1 MGKDRVQAKSHC
13 QSFTSNLVMFKNAD
27 EQKFVINDV
36 LPTHYGRVWIGLSR
50 DSANKTV
57 WRWDDGSPLTFAQWQ
72 HREPNRQDEDC
83 AQMVVGLHYGVEWN
97 DGWLDIHCH
106 DSEGNPGFVCEREA
120 TVFSNP

>member
-1 MGKDRVQAKSHC
+1 MGKERGQAKSHC

-36 LPTHYGRVWIGLSR
+36 LPTHYSRVWIGLSR

-57 WRWDDGSPLTFAQWQ
+57 WRWDDGSPLTFAHWQ
-72 HREPNRQDEDC
+72 YNEPNNRDEDC
-83 AQMVVGLHYGVEWN
+83 AQMVTGWHYNGKWN

>member
-1 MGKDRVQAKSHC
+1 
-13 QSFTSNLVMFKNAD
+13 MFKNAD

-57 WRWDDGSPLTFAQWQ
+57 WRWDDGSPLTFAHWQ
-72 HREPNRQDEDC
+72 YNEPNNRDEDC
-83 AQMVVGLHYGVEWN
+83 AQMVTGWHYNGKWN
-97 DGWLDIHCH
+97 DGWIDIHCD

>member
-1 MGKDRVQAKSHC
+1 MCVNGFIIIYIFKTASCVDQGWKSFKSTCYKYFDQVGKERGQAKSHC

-57 WRWDDGSPLTFAQWQ
+57 WRWDDGPPSDLCPMA
-72 HREPNRQDEDC
+72 
-83 AQMVVGLHYGVEWN
+83 A
-97 DGWLDIHCH
+97 
-106 DSEGNPGFVCEREA
+106 S
-120 TVFSNP
+120 